1 MGQRLGD
8 VGMIMEQPVV
18 AFDWMRMFLGDAP
31 PLFFLEIVFRI
42 AVIWLWTLILL
53 RWIGGR
59 SVAQLSLTEFLLVI
73 ALGSAVGD
81 SLFYPDVPLLHAML
95 VVLGIVSL
103 DKLVDG
109 MIRRW
114 SKAKAVIDGLPT
126 EVLRHGQILTDGLS
140 VNRIG
145 GHELMEMLRLK
156 GVMNLASVSHAYIEP
171 SGQLSAFPAKS
182 PGLGLAIVPPPEL
195 GTPPP
200 HDGQNCCGDC
210 GLLREHPGDC
220 PACGSPLQT
229 PAMQAEEWRP

>member
-1 MGQRLGD
+1 MD
-8 VGMIMEQPVV
+8 QPVV

-31 PLFFLEIVFRI
+31 PLFLLEIVFRI
-42 AVIWLWTLILL
+42 FVIWLWTLILL

-103 DKLVDG
+103 DKLVDVI
-109 MIRRW
+109 IRRW
-114 SKAKAVIDGLPT
+114 SKAKAIIDGLPT

-156 GVMNLASVSHAYIEP
+156 GVTNLASVSHAYVEP
-171 SGQLSAFPAKS
+171 SGQLSAFPSKS
-182 PGLGLAIVPPPEL
+182 PGVGLAIVPPPQL

-200 HDGQNCCGDC
+200 SDGHNCCGDC
-210 GLLREHPGDC
+210 GLLRDDPGDC
-220 PACGSPLQT
+220 PACGSSLQT
-229 PAMQAEEWRP
+229 TAIQAEEWRP